1 MMAGPANVRFPGE
14 DKRRKIKMRGIKKAS
29 DTIQKRLKANLMELL
44 EEPEKLIP
52 TRHEDGEFPRRDL
65 LKKTVKEMEKVI
77 NKRNDRRWLRKKM
90 SKRRGNIQARAL
102 AGSLAAAH
110 EEEFDTVSIFE
121 NAAYGRHS
129 YLRRGM
135 ASPSDLASIQN
146 QNDVPLRLLLW
157 REHAKAG
164 LWFFGG
170 RNQTVCTGI
179 SPLLPKGWVSSG
191 LKGSPIKFLDNDA
204 NKDIWRT
211 KGLSLEVIEG
221 QSVTEEGWLRLVFN
235 NGITVGISASQL
247 KATDAGFVGHLSLRM
262 LPPKLLRI
270 AHIDWI
276 WTPQGWPE
284 GRDLPEATDEA
295 IDGILEAWSDLQIT
309 DRDLVGKLK
318 GAVASSIDV
327 GFVLSH
333 QWFEEIEDGVKA
345 INGTDLERLAIETA
359 IDGIENGLHVRR
371 DGVVLSSPDN
381 VVRIEMTA
389 GHDILSALWPDYGHI
404 ILEDMFGIRGEEA
417 NKLHATQIKRMQ
429 GFNAF
434 LKTMDSQRKTTARL
448 GSLPWL
454 EGGLPKPLDFAHGL
468 ICKAHADGLG
478 STTSMVRK
486 RSDVDESAI
495 GWAWLSAHE
504 KAESEAWRFDEV
516 ARDKGGDWVRSIQNL
531 WDESVKL
538 IEADGSKEEYAE
550 AMKSLAKTMGK
561 NVDLPRINE

>member
-1 MMAGPANVRFPGE
+1 MAGPANVRFPGE

-29 DTIQKRLKANLMELL
+29 DTIQKRLKANLLGLL
-44 EEPEKLIP
+44 EEPEKIIP
-52 TRHEDGEFPRRDL
+52 TRHENGEFPRRDP
-65 LKKTVKEMEKVI
+65 LKKTVKEREKVI
-77 NKRNDRRWLRKKM
+77 NKRNDRRWLQKRM
-90 SKRRGNIQARAL
+90 SKRRGNVQARAL

-179 SPLLPKGWVSSG
+179 SPLLPKGWVASG
-191 LKGSPIKFLDNDA
+191 LKGSPIKFLNDDS

-211 KGLSLEVIEG
+211 KGLNLEVIEG
-221 QSVTEEGWLRLVFN
+221 QRATEEGWLRLIFN
-235 NGITVGISASQL
+235 DGITVGISASQL

-262 LPPKLLRI
+262 LPPKLPRI

-276 WTPQGWPE
+276 WKPEGWPDE
-284 GRDLPEATDEA
+284 RDLPEATDEA
-295 IDGILEAWSDLQIT
+295 VDGILEAWSDLQIT
-309 DRDLVGKLK
+309 DKDLVGKLK
-318 GAVASSIDV
+318 GAVASSIDE
-327 GFVLSH
+327 GFVLSY
-333 QWFEEIEDGVKA
+333 QWFEKRQDGVNA
-345 INGTDLERLAIETA
+345 INGTDLERLAVQTA
-359 IDGIENGLHVRR
+359 IDGVENGIHVRR

-381 VVRIEMTA
+381 VVRIEMIA

-404 ILEDMFGIRGEEA
+404 ILEDMFGITGDEA
-417 NKLHATQIKRMQ
+417 NKLHATQMKRKQ

-448 GSLPWL
+448 EVLPWL
-454 EGGLPKPLDFAHGL
+454 EEELPKPLDFAHEL

-486 RSDVDESAI
+486 RSNVDESAI

-516 ARDKGGDWVRSIQNL
+516 ARDKGGDWAHSIRNL
-531 WDESVKL
+531 WDESAKL
-538 IEADGSKEEYAE
+538 IEGEGSKKEYAE
-550 AMKSLAKTMGK
+550 AMKMLAKTIG
-561 NVDLPRINE
+561 NNSEIPDID

>member
-1 MMAGPANVRFPGE
+1 
-14 DKRRKIKMRGIKKAS
+14 
-29 DTIQKRLKANLMELL
+29 
-44 EEPEKLIP
+44 
-52 TRHEDGEFPRRDL
+52 
-65 LKKTVKEMEKVI
+65 
-77 NKRNDRRWLRKKM
+77 M
-90 SKRRGNIQARAL
+90 SKRRGNVQARAL

-179 SPLLPKGWVSSG
+179 SPLIPKGWVASG
-191 LKGSPIKFLDNDA
+191 LKGSPIKFLNDDS
-204 NKDIWRT
+204 NNDIWKT
-211 KGLSLEVIEG
+211 KGLNLEVIEEKKT
-221 QSVTEEGWLRLVFN
+221 TEEGWLRLIFN
-235 NGITVGISASQL
+235 DGITVCISASQL

-276 WTPQGWPE
+276 WKPQGWPDD
-284 GRDLPEATDEA
+284 RDLPDATDEA
-295 IDGILEAWSDLQIT
+295 VDGILEAWSDLQIT
-309 DRDLVGKLK
+309 DKDLVGKLK
-318 GAVASSIDV
+318 GAVASSIDE
-327 GFVLSH
+327 GFVLSY
-333 QWFEEIEDGVKA
+333 QWFEKIQDGVNA
-345 INGTDLERLAIETA
+345 INGTDLERLAIQTA
-359 IDGIENGLHVRR
+359 IDSVENGIHVRR
-371 DGVVLSSPDN
+371 DGVVLSSPDD
-381 VVRIEMTA
+381 VVRIEMSA

-404 ILEDMFGIRGEEA
+404 ILEDMFGITGDDA
-417 NKLHATQIKRMQ
+417 NKLHGTQMKRMQ

-434 LKTMDSQRKTTARL
+434 LKSMDSQRKTTARL
-448 GSLPWL
+448 EALPWL
-454 EGGLPKPLDFAHGL
+454 EGGLPSPLDFAHEL

-486 RSDVDESAI
+486 RSNVDESAI

-516 ARDKGGDWVRSIQNL
+516 ARDKGGDWVRSIRNL
-531 WDESVKL
+531 WEESVKL
-538 IEADGSKEEYAE
+538 IEDEGTKKEYAE
-550 AMKSLAKTMGK
+550 AMSMLAKTVG
-561 NVDLPRINE
+561 NNSDLPDFD